1 MSSNSLH
8 NVRVKLLA
16 FDLNSLTQSHSLS
29 SSDPISF
36 YRKGVQVSRVEVLGV
51 VVTRDLKPGKFMR
64 FSIDDGTG
72 CVQCILWLNQLTSPY
87 FSRRCPSDVRA
98 IAQMALVHSGR
109 VQLGHV
115 ARVRGRITSF
125 RGSVQIT
132 VDDVVVERDPNSE
145 ILHWLQCVSLARK
158 RYDVLAANVRKE
170 CVSKH
175 RVVIPKDELG
185 EYDAIKAYEIETVTS
200 HTWHA

>member
-1 MSSNSLH
+1 MSSNSLY
-8 NVRVKLLA
+8 NVHVKLLA

-51 VVTRDLKPGKFMR
+51 VVTRDLKPGKFLR

-72 CVQCILWLNQLTSPY
+72 CIQCILWLNQLTSPY
-87 FSRRCPSDVRA
+87 FSRRCPSDVQA
-98 IAQMALVHSGR
+98 IAQMGLVHSDR

-115 ARVRGRITSF
+115 ARARGRITSF

-158 RYDVLAANVRKE
+158 RYDVLAANVR
-170 CVSKH
+170 H
-175 RVVIPKDELG
+175 
-185 EYDAIKAYEIETVTS
+185 
-200 HTWHA
+200 